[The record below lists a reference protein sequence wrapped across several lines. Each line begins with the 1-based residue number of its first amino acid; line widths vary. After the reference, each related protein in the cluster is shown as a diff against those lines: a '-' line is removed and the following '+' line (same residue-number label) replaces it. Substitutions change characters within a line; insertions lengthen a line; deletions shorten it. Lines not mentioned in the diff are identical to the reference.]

1 MKVKVGFVAVAL
13 ALALLGLALAGAVA
27 HGASSHQSGCHSQHT
42 CPSDHHTYVWTDT
55 STGLLWDCVEPGA
68 SEYDSSRDTT
78 TIVSSLAV
86 LVSSP
91 IRRRCLPMLEANA
104 LALLG
109 AVERRSTDGPHWG
122 VMTVRAIARRTAGH
136 RSEAAA
142 PRDPAR
148 LRCATSLVGRKDI
161 PLQGVAPTFTVP
173 NAMRAGR
180 PDTARQSPRGVRPAV
195 LSAHQRDSRR
205 GVNLRSL
212 PRPSDYRSATC
223 ATVSVRS
230 RGQGL
235 SASRENEPSRGDPL
249 SHPDAS
255 PQSRPAWV
263 PSGGVV
269 PRLEDSLLLGIPAIP
284 AGCFSPSFGCLRTR
298 RASAGPIASRCPG

>member
-1 MKVKVGFVAVAL
+1 MLDRTTNPAL
-13 ALALLGLALAGAVA
+13 AHL
-27 HGASSHQSGCHSQHT
+27 T
-42 CPSDHHTYVWTDT
+42 N
-55 STGLLWDCVEPGA
+55 
-68 SEYDSSRDTT
+68 
-78 TIVSSLAV
+78 
-86 LVSSP
+86 SSP
-91 IRRRCLPMLEANA
+91 QISPSAEAFSEEA
-104 LALLG
+104 SRGG
-109 AVERRSTDGPHWG
+109 AAAIQGEEPAGRERTNGARRSTDGPHRG
-122 VMTVRAIARRTAGH
+122 VRTARTIARRTAGN
-136 RSEAAA
+136 RSRAAA

-180 PDTARQSPRGVRPAV
+180 PDTARQSQRGVRPAV